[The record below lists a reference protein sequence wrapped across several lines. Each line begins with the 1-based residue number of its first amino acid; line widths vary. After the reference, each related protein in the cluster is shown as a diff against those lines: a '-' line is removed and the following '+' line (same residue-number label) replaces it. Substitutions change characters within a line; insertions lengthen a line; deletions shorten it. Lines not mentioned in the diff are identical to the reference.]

1 LAFFGYVRPDGSVG
15 TRNHVLILPQGFIS
29 SKICQ
34 WVPGTRTIVTPQS
47 GAGRTAEDRETI
59 ARLLIGLGRNP
70 NVASVI
76 LHTATTGS
84 GYPELRTERLADE
97 IAAGGKRVEVVDQAR
112 DGGTYGAIVKGVQL
126 ARRMVYE
133 ASRLRREEVPDEC
146 LSIGVKCGYSD
157 TTSGVAGNPAVGY
170 LMDSVVASGG
180 TALFGETTEVIGAE
194 QVLARRAVNSE
205 VAEVI
210 LGAVNRV
217 EAKAKATGYDIRTV
231 NPAPANIR
239 GGISSLEEKSL
250 GAIHKAG
257 SAPIQGCLQYA
268 ERPTGKGL
276 YFVDNWM
283 GHPSSL
289 RRVRGGGDQPGAVS
303 DRRQWRPWEDGAGT
317 MSHGGRAAALGHRES
332 QDARYRGRR
341 HRLLRWGNHRRY
353 GNPRGSREEA
363 VRYREGDS
371 LGHPGPQRD
380 GGLRRRHR
388 DIPGRPALLDRAV
401 SSLAMQE
408 REEGPGGT

>member
-1 LAFFGYVRPDGSVG
+1 MAFFGYVRPDSSVG
-15 TRNHVLILPQGFIS
+15 TRNYVLVLPQGFIS
-29 SKICQ
+29 SKIRQ
-34 WVPGTRTIVTPQS
+34 WVPGTRAIVTPQS
-47 GAGRTAEDRETI
+47 GAGRTADDRETI

-84 GYPELRTERLADE
+84 GYPELRTDRLADE

-157 TTSGVAGNPAVGY
+157 TTSGIAGNPAVGY

-205 VAEVI
+205 VAGAI
-210 LGAVNRV
+210 LRAVNRV

-257 SAPIQGCLQYA
+257 SAPIQGMLKYG
-268 ERPTGKGL
+268 ERPAGKGL

-283 GHPSSL
+283 GHPSIF
-289 RRVRGGGDQPGAVS
+289 
-303 DRRQWRPWEDGAGT
+303 AGY
-317 MSHGGRAAALGHRES
+317 AAAGANLVLFLTGGSGVPGKTVLEPCPTGVVP
-332 QDARYRGRR
+332 QLWVTA
-341 HRLLRWGNHRRY
+341 
-353 GNPRGSREEA
+353 NPRTHATAGDDIDFYGGAIIEGTETPEEA
-363 VRYREGDS
+363 GKRLCSTVREIASGTLARSETIDYDDAIEIY
-371 LGHPGPQRD
+371 LQGP
-380 GGLRRRHR
+380 HF
-388 DIPGRPALLDRAV
+388 
-401 SSLAMQE
+401 
-408 REEGPGGT
+408 